1 MHMTISKNRLSTI
14 LTRTAALGI
23 FTAAATLGLQAE
35 QPAAAPAQPLVNLQT
50 SLMAPL
56 ELSSSSSSSSS
67 SSDAAPATERF
78 SFSSEASQPPP
89 RRRYRRPN
97 YTDSHTNQD
106 GSPKYTFALGGG
118 LTLPAGDTHKY
129 LSPSYN
135 FQVGAGRNF
144 NKTFGVLAQFDWANF
159 GFQGSTLRN
168 QQVIYNQYTDA
179 SGLGGSS
186 HVWSFSINPIVNY
199 YTSDT
204 WGAYAIGG
212 AGFYHKIATFTLPGT
227 GTYCDPYYGYC
238 YQYRANVP
246 IDSYTSNAPGFS
258 GGLGF
263 TRKFSRFS
271 SGKFYAEARYVWVDN
286 QPRPYSTT
294 GTSQNPN
301 YFNVYPANSNRT
313 SYIPVTFGF
322 RW

>member
-14 LTRTAALGI
+14 LSRTAALGI

-35 QPAAAPAQPLVNLQT
+35 QPAAAPAQPIVNLQT
-50 SLMAPL
+50 SLIAPL

-67 SSDAAPATERF
+67 SSDAAPATESF

-106 GSPKYTFALGGG
+106 GSSKYTFAVGGG
-118 LTLPAGDTHKY
+118 FTLPTGNTHEY
-129 LSPSYN
+129 LSPNFN

-144 NKTFGVLAQFDWANF
+144 NKTFGLLAQFDWARF

-168 QQVIYNQYTDA
+168 QQVIYNQFTNA
-179 SGLGGSS
+179 TGLGGNS
-186 HVWSFSINPIVNY
+186 HVWSFSIDPIVNY

-212 AGFYHKIATFTLPGT
+212 IGFYHKIATFTLPGT
-227 GTYCDPYYGYC
+227 GTYCDPYYGC
-238 YQYRANVP
+238 YQYQANVP
-246 IDSYTSNAPGFS
+246 IDTYTSNAPGFN

-263 TRKFSRFS
+263 TRKLSRFS
-271 SGKFYAEARYVWVDN
+271 GAKLYAEARYVWIDN
-286 QPRPYSTT
+286 QSRPYSTT
-294 GTSQNPN
+294 GTTQNPN